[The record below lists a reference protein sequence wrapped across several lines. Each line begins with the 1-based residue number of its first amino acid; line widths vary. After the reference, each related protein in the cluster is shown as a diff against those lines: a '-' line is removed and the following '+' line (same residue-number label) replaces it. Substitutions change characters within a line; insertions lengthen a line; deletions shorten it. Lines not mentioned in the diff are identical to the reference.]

1 MKFTEKNKIAG
12 LSTTLLQKRLQ
23 YRREIFEKTYFVEHL
38 QKSSFDKI
46 SSEKARKEI
55 FLSSSENHLEFIYI
69 IMIEVHSMK

>member
-23 YRREIFEKTYFVEHL
+23 YRREIYEKTHFVEHL

-55 FLSSSENHLEFIYI
+55 ILSSSENHLEFIYI
-69 IMIEVHSMK
+69 IMI